1 MELLHRSN
9 LLASNVLRFYC
20 AWQLS
25 LCRSHWRGCL
35 KAARFGGCVRN
46 IIYILLSFA
55 GTVNRIGVADAKL
68 RMVILQ
74 QSFLHFGAGDSPFKM
89 PFKQCCKIAV
99 FPLWRRDPVLKLQ
112 FLSLSLLLLRVVLLR
127 LAIQCPLVAVEWLY

>member
-1 MELLHRSN
+1 M
-9 LLASNVLRFYC
+9 
-20 AWQLS
+20 
-25 LCRSHWRGCL
+25 
-35 KAARFGGCVRN
+35 RN

-112 FLSLSLLLLRVVLLR
+112 FLSLSLSLLLLRVVLLR

>member
-1 MELLHRSN
+1 M
-9 LLASNVLRFYC
+9 
-20 AWQLS
+20 
-25 LCRSHWRGCL
+25 
-35 KAARFGGCVRN
+35 RN